1 MAIYDPNKKNEEVK
15 EENGFL
21 PAVAKGLSTVNDV
34 IVRMQKGMASGVEG
48 IGDFALNFSGLFGNQ
63 EYKDWVKKQVAKD
76 NSENIDKVMFDN
88 WVTNPVSQLY
98 GFLADKAEQSG
109 NKDLAMILRANS
121 RSGANE
127 QSYITGSGAEQYID
141 PVLQSLG
148 GMLLDAAIGAGA
160 GSVAGAIAG
169 KTGSTAAGVANAAA
183 KAKQVTGLATLG
195 VRSAGNATGEAYKDG
210 ASYGR
215 GTLYGIAQ
223 GATEVA
229 TEMMFDSPIN
239 KIYNSGFLRP
249 VASTFG
255 GKVVKGLAGE
265 AIEEVASE
273 LANPLEKAIYKGKDA
288 LKEYGE
294 GDYWKGVGLAG
305 ASGALTA
312 GIVGTAT
319 GSYSH
324 ANMASEFI
332 NDAQTEIAK
341 RSNQDA
347 AGKLTA
353 EKEAASN
360 KKIQSYMQAA
370 EKNLTKMSEA
380 KRADFFAKNAGASA
394 IFTEDGKIR
403 PEFARKTWGG
413 QSASETANGAQAQ
426 NAGLSDGQKRYVS
439 VNARYDGERATNAV
453 KALQDAL
460 DKQGKGETAEIYSG
474 ELSSEQEETYAVAK
488 RIVNNLNQTTGDDM
502 ALIVVGGENDFNALN
517 EKNGNAILISE
528 KTLAKTHGAVDALAK
543 ILFEEATH
551 STQSTNAAGQYM
563 SAGYAGLFYELAT
576 GNSATMEAITAR
588 LLADGN
594 GYGFTQEMLESI
606 ESKLDSRENLTED
619 EKKMLDRINEKA
631 KKSEKLTEEEKEL
644 LDRVTLTAKEQE
656 LLDEIGAQTVG
667 EILGGNKEIVEKY
680 ASNKNAAE
688 KILGVF
694 GKIKKALSRATN
706 KTARAERARVE
717 RVEGMLLN
725 ALAEKG
731 LTYQN
736 GKVISARPPEEKEN
750 TAEAVDD
757 EAVRFSKTDSLGN
770 VLTDAQQRYF
780 ENSKVRDENGRLLVM
795 YHGTSRNFN
804 TFLRSKM
811 GKNGLNLGEGFYFT
825 PNKSQAERYTEG
837 KNPRIIEAYL
847 NIRNPLSR
855 ENSLS
860 KNKDAMDFL
869 RSVLSEHSADY
880 IDDMSEGLVGS
891 IELIKEYVEKTGEG
905 VDEILKRFGYDGIDA
920 INTYVIFDSNQAK
933 YITNEKP
940 TARNDLRFSRAAT
953 PTEEDKLY
961 LSAVQNGDTASAQKM
976 VDEAAEKAF
985 SKSKIRS
992 SDGKLRKVYHGT
1004 NQKNFTIFDYN
1015 KIGTA
1020 NDRGWYGRGF
1030 YFAYTSGEASY
1041 YGDRIIPAYINIIHP
1056 FDYEAEL
1063 GKYTNQ
1069 NTNTEGDLAAF
1080 VINLVEKFPNLA
1092 NNLYIDAK
1100 SYSNENKKISFKD
1113 YANQILSIYNDDKLK
1128 IYQSTNRFGEE
1139 VYIYEYNGDLNNF
1152 ALRHAQYITKDR
1164 AEKSRLNAATAYVN
1178 NKYLDID
1185 THIPE
1190 YYMKIL
1196 SSEFS
1201 KELQKRGYDGVI
1213 QSDDGDEVVA
1223 FYQNQIKSADPV
1235 TYDDDGNVI
1244 PLSERFNEQ
1253 NADIRFSRAPQTDT
1267 EQFKRW
1273 FGDSKIVNDDGTPK
1287 VMYHGTKGD
1296 FTVFDRSRSGEN
1308 YGGYNA
1314 AGGGFDFT
1322 DSERRARLWGAK
1334 AKGTGPVRVIPVY
1347 LKAEKTFYSYNG
1359 AVDPAL
1365 EAILPEDLTEKERTD
1380 AMSNGATFHK
1390 VVSES
1395 GIDFAKEIQKFGY
1408 DSYAMYPGDENIAV
1422 YSPTQIKSAT
1432 DNIGTFDPSNPDIRF
1447 SRGLNARVAANNTGE
1462 RVFSKKVAKA
1472 AIDTI
1477 MESNLVFGDEYSTL
1491 RGTIRGKGRIIDEL
1505 FYKLNRT
1512 QNRDYQRAVANSI
1525 ADQIIDST
1533 VLTETYSA
1541 FAEQD
1546 AANIEQAKRIAEMMS
1561 GYRHGIKFKNIEG
1574 DVKYA
1579 KDDRWAGYK
1588 LQWAAKE
1595 GDPLAVSADQLVDAF
1610 DEIGVKIDAVNDA
1623 DIFLEAMR
1631 LYENARE
1638 TINNAVYKVKLS
1650 EYGSQEELARMKK
1663 TISDE
1668 IMSVFENGGE
1678 RSKFSKMVS
1687 RYTDQIK
1694 FMREMWKV
1702 SKKVSEI
1709 KMEGKRFASDTR
1721 SPQLNAAISLLKGMT
1736 RGSNLIPGRAREVCR
1751 NLSAWYSPENN
1762 LFKAAEGET
1771 DERGEGIKTNRFFN
1785 PQIHEMME
1793 TIGNGEGGLTAAE
1806 ITDLSHIMDFM
1817 ANFAKTYKRV
1827 FQNGRYVDADTI
1839 AEADISLARKAKHGY
1854 ARNAV
1859 VRFVQKTAEDYGM
1872 FVFDPATVA
1881 RMADG
1886 YRNGFFTHLHEEMR
1900 EAALQMAAV
1909 RYELQTAQSEFYK
1922 EHKGYAPEKRMV
1934 TVRGV
1939 EMPADFAIS
1948 LYMTAKRKQS
1958 WLGLVQSGYRLFL
1971 EDGDVSAKALG
1982 AKDEVY
1988 TDEQLAD
1995 IVKGFRSEIDR
2006 VLTDTDRA
2014 YIATV
2019 EGVLK
2024 RAGELKM
2031 ERDIQRMGFTNATED
2046 YYYPILRAHMAK
2058 EFDADLASGKAGY
2071 FDTVTN
2077 LSMNKDTVKNNAE
2090 LGIQSVNQVIS
2101 RHIDQTAMYYGL
2113 SNMVDNFNMLS
2124 NLNLSDNPGKP
2135 ETMLRT
2141 ANESIFGKKAMQY
2154 FQKMLKDLEGVYYA
2168 DPSEKSWNRRI
2179 DKLRSNAA
2187 VAAIAANPK
2196 VIATQFSSLFAGTA
2210 ILSPRDIAKGITITK
2225 VGKYSDVDKY
2235 SEVAR
2240 LRNANLEAA
2249 RAETITDKVGKVG
2262 EFAMR
2267 PVAATDRLVVQ
2278 IEFGAC
2284 QAYVERTQ
2292 GLAIGTEEN
2301 LVAAGKLLNR
2311 VINET
2316 QQGANLTERSAM
2328 ARSSNPIY
2336 KGLAM
2341 FRNDAVKQIGRVIDG
2356 FGELGAIKED
2366 LRTETDSAKIEELK
2380 GRQKTVRRKTAKA
2393 VGALVGAS
2401 MYQAL
2406 IGLLFAAFL
2415 NRLKDKDDDEIA
2427 RDVVVDSV
2435 AGMFT
2440 GLPIISQSIEF
2451 FTDGYGVEDF
2461 TISSFNDLLQ
2471 STQDM
2476 GKVIGG
2482 KATEGEVKSAIR
2494 GAIYSGGKLLG
2505 IPTRNAYNYFYG
2517 TVNTINEYAGYQ
2529 VHGLLY
2535 SDNYK
2540 SELYKALN
2548 DGNTDRAQ
2556 MLGSLLVD
2564 SSFGGYS
2571 KATKDAIKPL
2581 VAAGYT
2587 VLPRTVGDSITYDG
2601 QEYKLTSR
2609 QKARFQKVYGQAS
2622 AAVQK
2627 VVALQSYRKLSDE
2640 VKAKTIKRI
2649 YDMYYNLA
2657 IDDLLGTDT
2666 EDKTVLFSYAIDPD
2680 KLALIVAQAQS
2691 LQADTDKNGN
2701 AIAGSKKQK
2710 VVAYIGGL
2718 KLTAAQKFMIMG
2730 YLGYRNAKGEEQV
2743 KAYINR
2749 LGALSKAEKKTL
2761 FEYSGYA
2768 A

>member
-1 MAIYDPNKKNEEVK
+1 MAIYDPKDKREIAPEEDGFFPGVKKAFASIKDVEASFLHGFASGIEGTKDIALLAAGAVSMNEDFKKKMQELVEPDNSGDIYNVIRWGFPTTWIGEGINAAGKHFGAWDENDVAKIYANDKEAAERNSALTGTEAGDFVK
-15 EENGFL
+15 GIAESAGGMAFDYL
-21 PAVAKGLSTVNDV
+21 LGAGIGSAAGAVAGQVGASASKATQVAQRAREIAGLS
-34 IVRMQKGMASGVEG
+34 S
-48 IGDFALNFSGLFGNQ
+48 
-63 EYKDWVKKQVAKD
+63 
-76 NSENIDKVMFDN
+76 
-88 WVTNPVSQLY
+88 
-98 GFLADKAEQSG
+98 
-109 NKDLAMILRANS
+109 
-121 RSGANE
+121 
-127 QSYITGSGAEQYID
+127 
-141 PVLQSLG
+141 
-148 GMLLDAAIGAGA
+148 
-160 GSVAGAIAG
+160 
-169 KTGSTAAGVANAAA
+169 
-183 KAKQVTGLATLG
+183 LG
-195 VRSAGNATGEAYKDG
+195 VRATGNAAQEALNEG
-210 ASYGR
+210 AEYNKAL
-215 GTLYGIAQ
+215 LYGLSR

-229 TEMMFDSPIN
+229 TE
-239 KIYNSGFLRP
+239 KLVGGGFEKVYGGGFFP
-249 VASTFG
+249 NVTKSVAG
-255 GKVVKGLAGE
+255 RAVGNIVGEGL
-265 AIEEVASE
+265 EEVASE
-273 LANPLEKAIYKGKDA
+273 LADPLEKSIYKGKEA
-288 LKEYGE
+288 LGEYKTGE
-294 GDYWKGVGLAG
+294 YWKNVGLSG
-305 ASGALTA
+305 LSGAAMA
-312 GIVGTAT
+312 GIAGTAQGMYT
-319 GSYSH
+319 RKATA
-324 ANMASEFI
+324 ANLIQEAT
-332 NDAQTEIAK
+332 TEITN
-341 RSNQDA
+341 RNNQDA
-347 AGKLTA
+347 NGKLTPA
-353 EKEAASN
+353 KEAKLNESISG
-360 KKIQSYMQAA
+360 KLKAA
-370 EKNLTKMSEA
+370 EKYLSGMKPDSRAKFIEDNNLGKMFDNS
-380 KRADFFAKNAGASA
+380 
-394 IFTEDGKIR
+394 GKIR
-403 PEFARKTWGG
+403 PEFARRTWGG
-413 QSASETANGAQAQ
+413 QSADGTA
-426 NAGLSDGQKRYVS
+426 NAGLSLNV
-439 VNARYDGERATNAV
+439 RYDTERVDNVINDSNQSFANSKDKEISGMTISVHEGELTSEQSA
-453 KALQDAL
+453 ALQ
-460 DKQGKGETAEIYSG
+460 TM
-474 ELSSEQEETYAVAK
+474 K
-488 RIVNNLNQTTGDDM
+488 RMVNNLN
-502 ALIVVGGENDFNALN
+502 N
-517 EKNGNAILISE
+517 
-528 KTLAKTHGAVDALAK
+528 
-543 ILFEEATH
+543 
-551 STQSTNAAGQYM
+551 
-563 SAGYAGLFYELAT
+563 AT
-576 GNSATMEAITAR
+576 GNDVGIVVVDSSKEGVFNAFHEKKSDIIVVDASALGSKTMDTVHKVAEIAVEEIRHSSQIRDKQGRMTKAGFD
-588 LLADGN
+588 LLANLMDTKQYEQIVNELTFPGN
-594 GYGFTQEMLESI
+594 RYGFTREMY
-606 ESKLDSRENLTED
+606 ENLLY
-619 EKKMLDRINEKA
+619 KGYLHWNE
-631 KKSEKLTEEEKEL
+631 LTEEEKAL
-644 LDRVTLTAKEQE
+644 A
-656 LLDEIGAQTVG
+656 DEIDAKTAARVLSGDKSFIYKYAEDHTVA
-667 EILGGNKEIVEKY
+667 GNMINALEKVEKW
-680 ASNKNAAE
+680 
-688 KILGVF
+688 
-694 GKIKKALSRATN
+694 LSRATS
-706 KTARAERARVE
+706 KEARAEYKRVKSVKE
-717 RVEGMLLN
+717 TFLE

-731 LTYQN
+731 YTYKN
-736 GKVISARPPEEKEN
+736 GKIISARPPEEKEEGN
-750 TAEAVDD
+750 ERFNRSAPIDLSDDTELSQRIGNKKGSAKYKVIQQYVLESLPEEVTLSDGIKATLDNRDALHIAVLHSADKGVAEVSKIREIVETAKPYAYEDDVDHDKFSYFRYYQAFVKYGDDTFPVYVNVGLTRNKTGYKIYDLTEKIRDTAHLLKGVERLPDGSIALGNGILDNSVPQTSENVKPKSEKISSISQIEQKYKD
-757 EAVRFSKTDSLGN
+757 ETKYLLLNEGKDTIKISNMVVKEEYRGKGIGQQILSDVISYADSVGKTITLTPTQEFGTYERLKNWYKKNGFVENKGRNADLRISDTMYRAPVTAADQQNIRFSLPANAENLAKEHFGTTTKWRETGYLTTDGTMLDFSGRHWGGDGGGRDVDHMDIADAFEGAEGYETNGGYREEQFAFVNRGN
-770 VLTDAQQRYF
+770 IRIVPETPGINLVVEPTDAQYA
-780 ENSKVRDENGRLLVM
+780 KL
-795 YHGTSRNFN
+795 RNFFALN
-804 TFLRSKM
+804 RNQEIVVDYDNESGKTIDSQTFKA
-811 GKNGLNLGEGFYFT
+811 GT
-825 PNKSQAERYTEG
+825 PASQINES
-837 KNPRIIEAYL
+837 
-847 NIRNPLSR
+847 IRNHFEEGSR
-855 ENSLS
+855 SDLMRFHTE
-860 KNKDAMDFL
+860 
-869 RSVLSEHSADY
+869 
-880 IDDMSEGLVGS
+880 DD
-891 IELIKEYVEKTGEG
+891 
-905 VDEILKRFGYDGIDA
+905 
-920 INTYVIFDSNQAK
+920 N
-933 YITNEKP
+933 
-940 TARNDLRFSRAAT
+940 
-953 PTEEDKLY
+953 
-961 LSAVQNGDTASAQKM
+961 
-976 VDEAAEKAF
+976 
-985 SKSKIRS
+985 
-992 SDGKLRKVYHGT
+992 
-1004 NQKNFTIFDYN
+1004 
-1015 KIGTA
+1015 
-1020 NDRGWYGRGF
+1020 
-1030 YFAYTSGEASY
+1030 
-1041 YGDRIIPAYINIIHP
+1041 
-1056 FDYEAEL
+1056 
-1063 GKYTNQ
+1063 
-1069 NTNTEGDLAAF
+1069 
-1080 VINLVEKFPNLA
+1080 
-1092 NNLYIDAK
+1092 
-1100 SYSNENKKISFKD
+1100 
-1113 YANQILSIYNDDKLK
+1113 
-1128 IYQSTNRFGEE
+1128 
-1139 VYIYEYNGDLNNF
+1139 
-1152 ALRHAQYITKDR
+1152 
-1164 AEKSRLNAATAYVN
+1164 
-1178 NKYLDID
+1178 
-1185 THIPE
+1185 
-1190 YYMKIL
+1190 
-1196 SSEFS
+1196 
-1201 KELQKRGYDGVI
+1201 
-1213 QSDDGDEVVA
+1213 
-1223 FYQNQIKSADPV
+1223 
-1235 TYDDDGNVI
+1235 
-1244 PLSERFNEQ
+1244 
-1253 NADIRFSRAPQTDT
+1253 IRFSRAPQTDT
-1267 EQFKRW
+1267 PEFKRW
-1273 FGDSKIVNDDGTPK
+1273 FGDSKVVNEDGTPK
-1287 VMYHGTKGD
+1287 VVYHGTSNE
-1296 FTVFDRSRSGEN
+1296 FWSFDINKSNDKLGRMMGLGSGKDKIYLTEYKASAQAAAISSKSRGRGGIERVLPLYVSANKVLDKSDYRRMLESAYEKYPNSDPRKSGYDYTQRDKAIAEVDRNIKKQGYDCVWDKESGEL
-1308 YGGYNA
+1308 
-1314 AGGGFDFT
+1314 FVF
-1322 DSERRARLWGAK
+1322 
-1334 AKGTGPVRVIPVY
+1334 
-1347 LKAEKTFYSYNG
+1347 
-1359 AVDPAL
+1359 
-1365 EAILPEDLTEKERTD
+1365 
-1380 AMSNGATFHK
+1380 
-1390 VVSES
+1390 
-1395 GIDFAKEIQKFGY
+1395 
-1408 DSYAMYPGDENIAV
+1408 
-1422 YSPTQIKSAT
+1422 SPTQVKSAT

-1462 RVFSKKVAKA
+1462 SVFSKKVAKA
-1472 AIDTI
+1472 AIETI

-1541 FAEQD
+1541 IAEQD

-1595 GDPLAVSADQLVDAF
+1595 GDTAISADQLVDAF
-1610 DEIGVKIDAVNDA
+1610 DEIGVKIEAVNDA

-1650 EYGSQEELARMKK
+1650 EYGSQEELARLKK

-1687 RYTDQIK
+1687 KYTDQIK

-1721 SPQLNAAISLLKGMT
+1721 SQQLNAATSLLKGMT

-1751 NLSAWYSPENN
+1751 NLATWYSPENN

-1785 PQIHEMME
+1785 PQIREMME

-1806 ITDLSHIMDFM
+1806 MNDLSHIMDFM
-1817 ANFAKTYKRV
+1817 ANFVKTYKRV

-1839 AEADISLARKAKHGY
+1839 AEADIALARKAKHGY

-1859 VRFVQKTAEDYGM
+1859 VRFVQKTAESYGL
-1872 FVFDPATVA
+1872 FAFDPASIA

-1934 TVRGV
+1934 KVRGV

-1971 EDGDVSAKALG
+1971 EDGEVSAKALG

-1995 IVKGFRSEIDR
+1995 IVKGFRSEIDL

-2058 EFDADLASGKAGY
+2058 NFDANLTLGKSGY

-2168 DPSEKSWNRRI
+2168 DPSEKRGIRLI

-2210 ILSPRDIAKGITITK
+2210 ILSPRDIAKGITLTK

-2356 FGELGAIKED
+2356 FGELAAIKED
-2366 LRTETDSAKIEELK
+2366 LRTETDAAKIEELK

-2415 NRLKDKDDDEIA
+2415 NRLKDKDDDEIV

-2440 GLPIISQSIEF
+2440 GLPIISQTIEF
-2451 FTDGYGVEDF
+2451 YTDGYGVEDF

-2482 KATEGEVKSAIR
+2482 NATEGEVKSAIR

-2505 IPTRNAYNYFYG
+2505 IPTRNAFNYFYG
-2517 TVNTINEYAGYQ
+2517 TVNTINEYAGYK

-2540 SELYKALN
+2540 SELYKAL
-2548 DGNTDRAQ
+2548 DSGDTDRAQ

-2581 VAAGYT
+2581 VATGYT
-2587 VLPRTVGDSITYDG
+2587 VLPRTVGNSITYDG

-2627 VVALQSYRKLSDE
+2627 VVSLQSYKNLSDD
-2640 VKAKTIKRI
+2640 VKAQTIKRI

-2657 IDDLLGTDT
+2657 VDDLLGTDT

-2680 KLALIVAQAQS
+2680 KLALIVSQARS
-2691 LQADTDKNGN
+2691 IQADTDKNGN
-2701 AIAGSKKQK
+2701 VIDGSKKQK
-2710 VVAYIGGL
+2710 VVAYVNGL
-2718 KLTAAQKFMIMG
+2718 KLTAAQKYMVMG
-2730 YLGYRNAKGEEQV
+2730 YLGYRNAKGEDQV

-2749 LGALSKAEKKTL
+2749 LRQLSKAEKEML
-2761 FEYSGYA
+2761 LEYSGYA